1 MKTLITITLLIA
13 IMTTYSSIA
22 QCDEKGEPALLAKA
36 ESEELS
42 ISKIANA
49 HEKIK
54 SNMGSESIRNKYS
67 DKEYSYKQDP
77 KHSDALNSSDGSRDI
92 SLLIKNELNL
102 EKSLD
107 LEYDSPKLKAEQL
120 PLVMSS
126 KNTKTKGVV
135 FPPFLYL
142 KKQF

>member
-1 MKTLITITLLIA
+1 MKGLIAVTLL
-13 IMTTYSSIA
+13 TTLMITSNSIA
-22 QCDEKGEPALLAKA
+22 QSNQELVPMLVAKVETH
-36 ESEELS
+36 ESS
-42 ISKIANA
+42 ISKIADA

-54 SNMGSESIRNKYS
+54 SNMESESIRNRYS
-67 DKEYSYKQDP
+67 DTGYSYKQDP
-77 KHSDALNSSDGSRDI
+77 QGSGTLDLEDGSRDI
-92 SLLIKNELNL
+92 SLSIKYELNL

-107 LEYDSPKLKAEQL
+107 LKYESPKLKAEQL

-126 KNTKTKGVV
+126 KNKKTKGVV

>member
-1 MKTLITITLLIA
+1 MKSLIA
-13 IMTTYSSIA
+13 ITVLIALMIISSSIA
-22 QCDEKGEPALLAKA
+22 QCDENGEPALLAKA

-54 SNMGSESIRNKYS
+54 SGMQNEPIKDGYS
-67 DKEYSYKQDP
+67 GKAYQSNQEAQHSRAADS
-77 KHSDALNSSDGSRDI
+77 SDASRDI
-92 SLLIKNELNL
+92 SLLIKKELNS
-102 EKSLD
+102 EKNLD
-107 LEYDSPKLKAEQL
+107 LQYKSPKLKAEQM

-126 KNTKTKGVV
+126 KNTKTKGIV

>member
-1 MKTLITITLLIA
+1 MKSLIA
-13 IMTTYSSIA
+13 ITVIIALMIISSSIA
-22 QCDEKGEPALLAKA
+22 QCEENGEPALLAKA

-54 SNMGSESIRNKYS
+54 SSMQNEPTKDGNSERAYTSNQKPQHS
-67 DKEYSYKQDP
+67 GAADS
-77 KHSDALNSSDGSRDI
+77 SDASRDI
-92 SLLIKNELNL
+92 SLLIKKELNL
-102 EKSLD
+102 EKNLD
-107 LEYDSPKLKAEQL
+107 LQYESPKLKAEQM

>member
-1 MKTLITITLLIA
+1 MKSLVAITALIA
-13 IMTTYSSIA
+13 LMIISSSIA
-22 QCDEKGEPALLAKA
+22 QCDEKGKPALLAKA

-54 SNMGSESIRNKYS
+54 SSMQNESIKDRYS
-67 DKEYSYKQDP
+67 ENGYPSNQDRE
-77 KHSDALNSSDGSRDI
+77 HSGAVDSPEGSRDI
-92 SLLIKNELNL
+92 SLLIKKELNL
-102 EKSLD
+102 EKNLD
-107 LEYDSPKLKAEQL
+107 LQYKLPKLKAEQM

>member
-1 MKTLITITLLIA
+1 MKSSIA
-13 IMTTYSSIA
+13 IAVLFGLMIVSSSIA
-22 QCDEKGEPALLAKA
+22 QSEENGEPALLAKA
-36 ESEELS
+36 EGEELS

-54 SNMGSESIRNKYS
+54 SSMQNEPIKDGYSEKAYPSNQEARHS
-67 DKEYSYKQDP
+67 RAADS
-77 KHSDALNSSDGSRDI
+77 SDASRDI
-92 SLLIKNELNL
+92 SLLIKKELNL
-102 EKSLD
+102 EKNLD
-107 LEYDSPKLKAEQL
+107 LQYESPKLKAEQM

-135 FPPFLYL
+135 FPPFVYL